1 MRHVFLAAGVGLVW
15 CAAVARAPA
24 ADAGLLYIDLQPQA
38 NQKLAD
44 SFHSGA
50 EGNNL
55 ASLPKGEQ
63 KFEGVRFKIE
73 DGLIQLGSKL
83 VEDKPKKVE
92 GIKVDAKLTRLHL
105 LHATGYGGGPNQEGN
120 PGFVADDTVI
130 GKYVV
135 HYDDKTKEEI
145 DIVYGKDVRDWWFV
159 GDEKGVSGAK
169 VAWTGENDHSA
180 TYQAKIRLYLG
191 TWKNPHP
198 EKKVATIDYVST
210 MDTAAAPFCV
220 AMTAET
226 K

>member
-1 MRHVFLAAGVGLVW
+1 MRCVLLAAGVGLLW
-15 CAAVARAPA
+15 GAAVASAPA
-24 ADAGLLYIDLQPQA
+24 ADATPLYIDLQAKA
-38 NQKLAD
+38 NHKLAD
-44 SFHSGA
+44 NFHSGA

-63 KFEGVRFKIE
+63 EFKGVKFKIE

-83 VEDKPKKVE
+83 VEDQPDKVE
-92 GIKVDAKLTRLHL
+92 GIKVDAKFTTLNL

-135 HYDDKTKEEI
+135 NYDDKTKEEI
-145 DIVYGKDVRDWWFV
+145 EIVYGKDVRDWWFIT
-159 GDEKGVSGAK
+159 DEKGVSRGK
-169 VAWTGENDHSA
+169 VAWTGENEHSA
-180 TYQAKIRLYLG
+180 KYEAKIRLYLG

-198 EKKVATIDYVST
+198 DKKVTTIDYIST
-210 MDTAAAPFCV
+210 KETAAAPFCV